1 YKRYQRKIKWIK
13 RATGGCCDLLEAAVR
28 TKAIIIS
35 AAQFVRSGNKGT
47 GRDNF
52 SEESFREC
60 GDIEQDAHNAI
71 GIGWKNDK
79 EERFIEILKTREDRK
94 QSKEY
99 EIEFN
104 GSYSYMAIGEE
115 IKEEEKEE

>member
-1 YKRYQRKIKWIK
+1 M
-13 RATGGCCDLLEAAVR
+13 LEAAVR

-35 AAQFVRSGNKGT
+35 AAQFARSGNKGI

-71 GIGWKNDK
+71 GVEWEKDK
-79 EERFIEILKTREDRK
+79 EW
-94 QSKEY
+94 
-99 EIEFN
+99 
-104 GSYSYMAIGEE
+104 
-115 IKEEEKEE
+115 